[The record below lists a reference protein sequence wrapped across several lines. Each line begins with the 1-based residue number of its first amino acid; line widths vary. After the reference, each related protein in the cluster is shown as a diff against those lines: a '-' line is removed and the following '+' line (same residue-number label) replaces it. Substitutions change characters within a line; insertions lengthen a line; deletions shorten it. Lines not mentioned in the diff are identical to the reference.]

1 MKQEIVQ
8 NKLETRWIS
17 SQETIDNKIVGKE
30 ETQEIMTEEDH
41 LAIEEDRPVIEED
54 RLATEGD
61 HQATEGDHLVTE
73 EDHQVIEKDLPAKE
87 MTEEEIIEGKKV
99 LEIADEVV
107 HMATEGEVGEEVIK
121 TRFKRVIRLED
132 MKKKDQKV
140 IQNLI
145 LSQNALQI

>member
-41 LAIEEDRPVIEED
+41 LAIEEDRPVI
-54 RLATEGD
+54 
-61 HQATEGDHLVTE
+61 E

-145 LSQNALQI
+145 LSQNALQIQEEVV

>member
-1 MKQEIVQ
+1 M
-8 NKLETRWIS
+8 KLETAQRNLKLGEIIK
-17 SQETIDNKIVGKE
+17 ENIDNIRKIE
-30 ETQEIMTEEDH
+30 EEVMNLEIMIEEGH
-41 LAIEEDRPVIEED
+41 LAIEEDLLATEED
-54 RLATEGD
+54 R
-61 HQATEGDHLVTE
+61 QALDEDRKVIE
-73 EDHQVIEKDLPAKE
+73 DDHQVIEEDLLARE

-145 LSQNALQI
+145 LSQNALQIQEEVV